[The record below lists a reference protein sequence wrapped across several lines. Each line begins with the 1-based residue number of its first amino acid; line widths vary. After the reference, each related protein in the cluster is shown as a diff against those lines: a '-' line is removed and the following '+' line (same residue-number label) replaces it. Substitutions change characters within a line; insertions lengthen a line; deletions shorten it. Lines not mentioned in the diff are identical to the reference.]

1 MTDTARFVQQVKH
14 WIHDEQNCVTVQRI
28 VQTFGLSWAQ
38 ASAVLKEVPDK
49 AHEYNVTLFGR
60 GDAGK
65 NDNSTSSKFCLIIYY
80 FVLMFCSHPLFF
92 LNFLKSFSVGKI
104 KAE

>member
-1 MTDTARFVQQVKH
+1 MTDTGRFVQQVKH

-49 AHEYNVTLFGR
+49 VHEYNVTLFG
-60 GDAGK
+60 GGTAGE
-65 NDNSTSSKFCLIIYY
+65 NDKSASSKFCFIILLC
-80 FVLMFCSHPLFF
+80 FDVLLSSSLFPE
-92 LNFLKSFSVGKI
+92 LLEKFSI
-104 KAE
+104 